1 MIVRQV
7 KGLYLPSFKA
17 RNVKIKINVKIN
29 VKTLIGSIIII
40 HGLSQA
46 LLLQSDKSF
55 LSNLGTSAEIYE
67 RIAQDSKQIS
77 KREEREAFLTDNEI
91 LLRVIYLQ
99 V

>member
-7 KGLYLPSFKA
+7 KGLYLPSFKV
-17 RNVKIKINVKIN
+17 RNVKIN
-29 VKTLIGSIIII
+29 VKTLIGSTIIIR
-40 HGLSQA
+40 GLSQA

-67 RIAQDSKQIS
+67 HIAQDSKQIS

-91 LLRVIYLQ
+91 LLRVVYLQ